1 MGRTILENNI
11 IYSPT
16 IKTGFRKGTAVL
28 AISANQVL
36 TAGMP
41 VVLGYDPGATTR
53 SITMEAVPVPSQGG
67 DGLEHDIV
75 HYGIGAGLL
84 NILNPAGTQ
93 IGTVY
98 PGGYA
103 KLRVINGAWACYF
116 VANQA
121 QPGAD
126 QKDILTYYT
135 TLAGLVSGNVL
146 AVAVPYNF
154 TLTAVGFRIRTPA
167 TTAAK
172 LATLTAQVNGTPVTG
187 GVISL
192 TSANAT
198 PTNTLVAGTTIT
210 AGNSGLAGQTVGVA
224 VSAVTAFAE
233 GDGQVEFQV
242 TNTG

>member
-1 MGRTILENNI
+1 MTRVILENNM

-16 IKTGFRKGTAVL
+16 IKTGFRKGTAII
-28 AISANQVL
+28 AIAANITLVS
-36 TAGMP
+36 GMP
-41 VVLGYDPGATTR
+41 VVLGFDPGATTR
-53 SITMEAVPVPSQGG
+53 TITMEAVPAASAGG

-75 HYGIGAGLL
+75 HYGVGAGNLVI
-84 NILNPAGTQ
+84 NNPAGTQ
-93 IGTVY
+93 IGTIY

-126 QKDILTYYT
+126 QKDILTYYS
-135 TLAGLVSGNVL
+135 TLAGLVNTNVL
-146 AVAVPYNF
+146 AIPIPYNF
-154 TLTAVGFRIRTPA
+154 TLTSVGFRIRTPA

-210 AGNSGLAGQTVGVA
+210 AGGSGLAGQTVGVA
-224 VSAVTAFAE
+224 VSAVTAFVE
-233 GDGQVEFQV
+233 GDGQVEFSV